1 MKASDIMTM
10 GAATTTANSSLATA
24 IKCMSDHRISALPV
38 LDEEGHLQG
47 IVTEGD
53 FFRQDLGPFRL
64 DALVGAGA
72 EERARSLETM
82 TVSEIMSAQPITV
95 DGSEPLEEAIAI
107 MEGRGVKRLPVTSN
121 GKLVGL
127 LSRADILRAL
137 ITD

>member
-1 MKASDIMTM
+1 MKASDIMTL
-10 GAATTTANSSLATA
+10 GAATITANSTLATA

-38 LDEEGHLQG
+38 LDEGGQLQG

-64 DALVGAGA
+64 DALLGVEAG
-72 EERARSLETM
+72 ERARSLEAM
-82 TVSEIMSAQPITV
+82 TVSEIMSPRVITV
-95 DGSEPLEEAIAI
+95 DGGEALQEAIAI

-121 GKLVGL
+121 GKLIGL

-137 ITD
+137 ITA

>member
-10 GAATTTANSSLATA
+10 GAATTTATSSLAAA
-24 IKCMSDHRISALPV
+24 IKCMSDHGISALPV
-38 LDEEGHLQG
+38 LDEDGHLQG

-64 DALVGAGA
+64 DALVGIGA
-72 EERARSLETM
+72 EERARSLGSM
-82 TVSEIMSAQPITV
+82 TVAEIMSTQPITV
-95 DGSEPLEEAIAI
+95 DGGESLEEAIAI
-107 MEGRGVKRLPVTSN
+107 MEGRGVKRLPVTSH